1 MDPWSGKEASGA
13 LYGRGT
19 ADMKSGVAA
28 LVIALA
34 RSAAAWDEERG
45 VLLILTAGEET
56 GCVGAKHVAKTQRPS
71 MGGPMLVAEPTGLSL
86 ACGHKGVLWIR
97 ATAHGRSAHGSRPD
111 LGQNAITALAR
122 AVTRLEDCGL
132 PGTHPDMGDVTVN
145 VGTFIGGTQINLV
158 PDVAKAE
165 IDVRFVPGI
174 EPSALRDQIARIAGK
189 AVAVEIMDTLPPV
202 YTAPGGPLYSMLVS
216 AVREVIGTVSV
227 RQPLTYFT
235 DASILS
241 SSLRAPETLFFGPG
255 DPDSAH
261 VVDESCPI
269 AEIEAA
275 ELVYERL
282 LQAWRS
288 APQTGLLD
296 DR

>member
-1 MDPWSGKEASGA
+1 
-13 LYGRGT
+13 
-19 ADMKSGVAA
+19 
-28 LVIALA
+28 
-34 RSAAAWDEERG
+34 
-45 VLLILTAGEET
+45 
-56 GCVGAKHVAKTQRPS
+56 
-71 MGGPMLVAEPTGLSL
+71 
-86 ACGHKGVLWIR
+86 
-97 ATAHGRSAHGSRPD
+97 
-111 LGQNAITALAR
+111 
-122 AVTRLEDCGL
+122 
-132 PGTHPDMGDVTVN
+132 MGDVTVN